1 MSSSLPPAGQ
11 APDKGPVVA
20 AMFDRIAPRY
30 DRLNRVLSLGID
42 VGWRREAVAAA
53 LAGGPARVLDVATG
67 TADLALMLKRARP
80 TVDVVGVDFA
90 EAMLA
95 VGRAKVARAGLTLP
109 LLHGDALA
117 LPFDD
122 ASFDAVTVAYGV
134 RNFADVGRGLREMRR
149 VLRAGGRLVV
159 LEFPPPPANLVG
171 RALRW
176 YGRSVMPVI
185 GGWISGDRA
194 AYAYLPASTEAFL
207 TPDALGAAMRAAG
220 FAHVRHRLQSFGVS
234 ALHVG
239 EAV

>member
-1 MSSSLPPAGQ
+1 MTLPPAGQ

-30 DRLNRVLSLGID
+30 DRLNRLLSLGVD
-42 VGWRREAVAAA
+42 VGWRRQAVRAA
-53 LAGGPARVLDVATG
+53 LADAPARVLDVATG

-80 TVDVVGVDFA
+80 QTQVIGVDFA

-95 VGRAKVARAGLTLP
+95 VGRAKASRLGLRVE
-109 LLHGDALA
+109 LLRGDALA

-122 ASFDAVTVAYGV
+122 ASFDAITVAYGL
-134 RNFADVGRGLREMRR
+134 RNFADVGRGLVEMRR
-149 VLRAGGRLVV
+149 VVRRGGRIVV
-159 LEFPPPPANLVG
+159 LEFPPPPANLAG

-176 YGRSVMPVI
+176 YGRSVMPTI
-185 GGWISGDRA
+185 GGLVSGDRN

-207 TPDALGAAMRAAG
+207 APAELTAALHVAG
-220 FAHVRHRLQSFGVS
+220 FGHVQHRLQSFGVS

-239 EAV
+239 VAA